1 MKNLIVSILIS
12 ALFTVGGLWYYDR
25 HYATHI
31 AVFDMNGYLSG
42 LKNEYVAGKLS
53 REELQRRI
61 ADLKTLVGA
70 QSPNT
75 ITLLKEVVLSGKVQ
89 ELGDSKPNPVCRPG
103 RPACRSGR
111 EAPGRAKVPPPPV
124 SK

>member
-1 MKNLIVSILIS
+1 MKNLIVSILVS

-42 LKNEYVAGKLS
+42 LKNDYVAGKLS
-53 REELQRRI
+53 REELQKRI
-61 ADLKTLVGA
+61 ADLKTFVGA

-89 ELGDSKPNPVCRPG
+89 ELEGSKPNEG
-103 RPACRSGR
+103 
-111 EAPGRAKVPPPPV
+111 PGRAKVPPPPV